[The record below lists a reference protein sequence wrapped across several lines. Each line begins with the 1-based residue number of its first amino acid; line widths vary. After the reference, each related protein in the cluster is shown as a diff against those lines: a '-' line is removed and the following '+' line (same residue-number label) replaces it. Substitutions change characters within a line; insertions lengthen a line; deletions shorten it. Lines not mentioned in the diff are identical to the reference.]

1 MIEACDIVKSFDGK
15 QVLKGISARFEPGQ
29 TSLVIGKSGSGKT
42 VFLKILS
49 GLLQPDGGAIL
60 FEGHDALQMSSK
72 ARRHM
77 QQQVG
82 MLFQGGALF
91 DALTVLEN
99 VSFPL
104 RHFSNKTPRQIRRR
118 ALECLDRVELR
129 GAARLRTSDL
139 SGGMCKRVAIARAI
153 ALEPRYLFCDEPN
166 SGLDPQT
173 SIVIDALIHEITQ
186 EGHITTIVNTHDMNS
201 VLAIGDRVFFL
212 HAGLLAW
219 QGTKSDVL
227 ETDNEE
233 LNDFV
238 FATPMARRVKAAQ

>member
-1 MIEACDIVKSFDGK
+1 MIEARDIVKSFDGK
-15 QVLKGISARFEPGQ
+15 QVLRGISARFEPGK
-29 TSLVIGKSGSGKT
+29 TNLVIGKSGSGKT
-42 VFLKILS
+42 VLLKILS
-49 GLLQPDGGAIL
+49 GLLRPDAGAIL
-60 FEGHDALQMSSK
+60 FEGRNALQMSTNT
-72 ARRHM
+72 RRKM

-82 MLFQGGALF
+82 MLFQNGALF

-99 VSFPL
+99 VAFPL
-104 RHFSNKTPRQIRRR
+104 RHFSNMTPQQIQRR

-129 GAARLRTSDL
+129 DAAKLRTSDL

-153 ALEPRYLFCDEPN
+153 ALKPRYLFCDEPN

-173 SIVIDALIHEITQ
+173 SVVIDALIHEITE

-201 VLAIGDRVFFL
+201 VLAIGDWIFFL
-212 HAGLLAW
+212 HNGLLAW
-219 QGTKSDVL
+219 QGTNVEVL